1 MCEMYISYSMTC
13 PSRTAL
19 DGHLVHIRQS
29 LLKNR
34 QATASHVLMKHQ
46 YINQR
51 QIKIN
56 SIKPELN
63 IRAFITLK

>member
-51 QIKIN
+51 QYKD
-56 SIKPELN
+56 KQH
-63 IRAFITLK
+63 